1 MAGGGS
7 AWETKCDINKQQSVG
22 WSWLNWLAFAV
33 PDLNGWMETAL
44 MCLCLCECV
53 QAHSNETIGSI
64 RWKIAEQLSCPVD
77 NVQIFANDSMVSQT
91 LTVMGRSHIWAV
103 HRCQTLLQHC
113 VRMWQL
119 EWPHLFSERF
129 RVIVNSKHYLFVLLI
144 FTSVICV
151 LF

>member
-7 AWETKCDINKQQSVG
+7 AWETKCDLSVG
-22 WSWLNWLAFAV
+22 WSWLNWLEFAV
-33 PDLNGWMETAL
+33 PDLNGWIETAL
-44 MCLCLCECV
+44 MCLCWCECV

-91 LTVMGRSHIWAV
+91 LTVMGHSAQVPNTPTALCENVAAIMTAFV
-103 HRCQTLLQHC
+103 L
-113 VRMWQL
+113 
-119 EWPHLFSERF
+119 
-129 RVIVNSKHYLFVLLI
+129 VNSKHYLFVLLI
-144 FTSVICV
+144 VTSVIYV